1 MPSPPAPRHLLPQAA
16 ETAMPRLRL
25 DIDYAS
31 PLWTDRRALGALLRK
46 AAASVFSQAYVD
58 SEELPNPACAR
69 LLIALRLTDDADM
82 RGLNSAFRN
91 KDKATNVLSFPSHDA
106 EAMDEPSFLG
116 NIAIGYET
124 VQREAARDGKSFT
137 DHLVHLLVHGCLH
150 LIGYDHQEAGEA
162 EEMEVLEIA
171 ILAGLGLANPYADF
185 DLVQNTSQGA

>member
-1 MPSPPAPRHLLPQAA
+1 
-16 ETAMPRLRL
+16 MPRLRL

-31 PLWTDRRALGALLRK
+31 PLWTGRRALGALLRK
-46 AAASVFSQAYVD
+46 AAASVFSPAHVD

-124 VQREAARDGKSFT
+124 VQREAEADGKTFN

-150 LIGYDHQEAGEA
+150 LIGHDHQDKTEA
-162 EEMEVLEIA
+162 EEMEALEIA

-185 DLVQNTSQGA
+185 DLVEQPKHGA